1 MRFKYIP
8 KRQHQRRMPDIM
20 VDTESNIKYTMDEL
34 EFILNELCY
43 DKMKLEAKVMEYEML
58 FGDLKEMAIKMLMD
72 SQYMKH
78 QK

>member
-8 KRQHQRRMPDIM
+8 KQQHQRRMPDIM
-20 VDTESNIKYTMDEL
+20 VDTELNIRYTMDEL

-43 DKMKLEAKVMEYEML
+43 NKAVLEAKVMEYEML
-58 FGDLKEMAIKMLMD
+58 LGDLKEMAIKMLMD

-78 QK
+78 